1 MMLLQK
7 KETPSRDGTPDTPKI
22 MKQIAQK
29 PNLSL
34 NKTEIPN
41 RLKHG
46 AESVSEFYFD
56 NVRVHYSPSKPGS
69 VRAFAYTRGNHV
81 YIGPGPERRLSHE
94 LGNAVQQEQRKEDF
108 PIQMV
113 SNATFGSAVQ
123 VEQAQESP
131 QQEAQEA
138 QEPQRQRVYPIMI
151 YETFGPSENDL
162 LEIYKISCGYPGRTI
177 CILGLNRRLLHK
189 TYEANPSFP
198 NIANLSES
206 IRTAMKPNHEAYIIP
221 FYWRAVGDSK
231 IKDWEKSITA
241 TYPTDETI
249 QRAFVYVDQII
260 GYTLPYYEV
269 RGHLMEEASNIV
281 AMMNL
286 PQDKVLFRWIDRDA
300 GQDNSGLLKRKM
312 LVRMARNTNT
322 EVLSGTYDWDPSQ
335 RVSNRMARFVTIFNN
350 AERELRQEW
359 FDLNRNKRLKS
370 SYFYMP
376 EPALIMNYAA
386 HSMARN
392 NLGAAA
398 NGTLKRQDR
407 ESMEALKDLSTQ
419 NVRFQSSFSVQK
431 PNKRLPG
438 QDKSY
443 LKELEE
449 LMNEQPTKTLEQ
461 FSEILTNV
469 RQSAFDNR
477 HWAFIKESKYSAWY
491 RNDTPLDFIKAYKDL
506 EYAKSHFA
514 TEDTLKLAQTTL
526 AQMWLNYKR
535 RQLAGRLY
543 DFYKSYPLKDN
554 V

>member
-22 MKQIAQK
+22 MKQIAQE
-29 PNLSL
+29 PCPSL

-56 NVRVHYSPSKPGS
+56 NVRIHYSPSKPGS
-69 VRAFAYTRGNHV
+69 VHAFAYTRGNHV

-131 QQEAQEA
+131 QQE
-138 QEPQRQRVYPIMI
+138 PQQQHAYPIMI
-151 YETFGPSENDL
+151 YETFGPSEHDL

-177 CILGLNRRLLHK
+177 CILGLNHRLLHE

-221 FYWRAVGDSK
+221 FYWRAVGDSR
-231 IKDWEKSITA
+231 IKDWEKTHA
-241 TYPTDETI
+241 TRETI
-249 QRAFVYVDQII
+249 QKAFVYVDQQI

-269 RGHLMEEASNIV
+269 RGHLMKEASDIV
-281 AMMNL
+281 TMMNL
-286 PQDKVLFRWIDRDA
+286 PPDKILFRWIDRDA
-300 GQDNSGLLKRKM
+300 RQDNSGLLKRKM
-312 LVRMARNTNT
+312 LVRMARNTKP
-322 EVLSGTYDWDPSQ
+322 EFLSGTYDWDPGQSA
-335 RVSNRMARFVTIFNN
+335 STKMARFVTIFNN

-376 EPALIMNYAA
+376 EPALIMNNAA

-392 NLGAAA
+392 NLGTAV
-398 NGTLKRQDR
+398 NNTLGRQDQ
-407 ESMEALKDLSTQ
+407 ESMKALDRSSQ
-419 NVRFQSSFSVQK
+419 HVRFQSSFSVQK

-461 FSEILTNV
+461 FSVVLTNV

-477 HWAFIKESKYSAWY
+477 HWAFIKEPKYSAWY
-491 RNDTPLDFIKAYKDL
+491 CNDTPLDFIKQYKNL
-506 EYAKSHFA
+506 ENAKSHSA
-514 TEDTLKLAQTTL
+514 TEATLKTAQTTL

-535 RQLAGRLY
+535 RQLAGKLY
-543 DFYKSYPLKDN
+543 DFYKSYPL
-554 V
+554 